1 MGKPPS
7 SLLVSVRKCAGRTDS
22 NFAQTA
28 LEEITAFLAAHIHH
42 EFNNALSVCIYI
54 SLCVCPLI
62 WAFICHFQVFLKA
75 FEVSWP
81 EKIRHQGEESYFKN
95 FKIILSG
102 IICLLMK
109 LQSYFQGRILQI
121 APEKESNGLSKDLIP
136 SLMSA

>member
-7 SLLVSVRKCAGRTDS
+7 SLLVSVRKCAGRRDS

-28 LEEITAFLAAHIHH
+28 LEEITLFLAAHIHH
-42 EFNNALSVCIYI
+42 EFNNALNVCIYI

-62 WAFICHFQVFLKA
+62 WALICHFQVFLKA